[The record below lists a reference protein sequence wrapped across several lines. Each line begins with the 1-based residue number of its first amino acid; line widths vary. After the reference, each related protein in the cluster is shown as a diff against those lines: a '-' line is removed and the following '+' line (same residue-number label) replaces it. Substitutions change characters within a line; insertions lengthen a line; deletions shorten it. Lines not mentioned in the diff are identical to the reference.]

1 MSWLVSPGETKT
13 FQKGQTHLKSV
24 RVGRGQM
31 LSLRNVV
38 VLPVIAVV
46 AIAAGGA
53 GAPMAPPTLV
63 SGGFQTPESILY
75 EPRSDVY
82 LVSNINGD
90 PTASDGNG
98 FISRVAPDGRVLEL
112 KWIDGAK
119 PGVRLNGP
127 EGMAVAGDTLYVSD
141 ITAVRMFALRTGAPK
156 GAVVILGST
165 FMNDLAA
172 GRDGTIYATDPGVRP
187 DFSPSGT
194 DAVYKIDPSGKLSV
208 VVKSPD
214 LHAPNGITVLPDGT
228 LVVVSFSPTGEVYTL
243 GPGTKRKV
251 WTLPSGN
258 LDGVE
263 MRTGGALLISSWG
276 ASAVFQLEGDSVQTV
291 VSNVPSPADIGYD
304 SKRDR
309 VLIPI
314 FMAKQQVIQP
324 FA

>member
-98 FISRVAPDGRVLEL
+98 FISRVRSEEHTSELQSRVDL
-112 KWIDGAK
+112 
-119 PGVRLNGP
+119 VCRL
-127 EGMAVAGDTLYVSD
+127 
-141 ITAVRMFALRTGAPK
+141 
-156 GAVVILGST
+156 
-165 FMNDLAA
+165 
-172 GRDGTIYATDPGVRP
+172 
-187 DFSPSGT
+187 
-194 DAVYKIDPSGKLSV
+194 
-208 VVKSPD
+208 
-214 LHAPNGITVLPDGT
+214 
-228 LVVVSFSPTGEVYTL
+228 
-243 GPGTKRKV
+243 
-251 WTLPSGN
+251 
-258 LDGVE
+258 
-263 MRTGGALLISSWG
+263 LL
-276 ASAVFQLEGDSVQTV
+276 
-291 VSNVPSPADIGYD
+291 
-304 SKRDR
+304 
-309 VLIPI
+309 
-314 FMAKQQVIQP
+314 
-324 FA
+324 

>member
-1 MSWLVSPGETKT
+1 
-13 FQKGQTHLKSV
+13 
-24 RVGRGQM
+24 M
-31 LSLRNVV
+31 LRLRNVV

-98 FISRVAPDGRVLEL
+98 FISRVAPDGRILEL

-127 EGMAVAGDTLYVSD
+127 KGMAVAGDTLYVSD
-141 ITAVRMFALRTGAPK
+141 ITAVRMFDLRTGAPK
-156 GAVVILGST
+156 DAVVILGST

-172 GRDGTIYATDPGVRP
+172 GRDGTIYATDTGVRP

-214 LHAPNGITVLPDGT
+214 LHSPNGITVLPDGT
-228 LVVVSFSPTGEVYTL
+228 LVVVSFSQTGEVYTL
-243 GPGTKRKV
+243 GPGGAKQKV
-251 WTLPSGN
+251 WKLPSGN

-263 MRTGGALLISSWG
+263 MRPGGALLISSWG
-276 ASAVFQLEGDSVQTV
+276 ASAVFQLERDGTIQTV

-314 FMAKQQVIQP
+314 FMENRLVIQP
-324 FA
+324 LR

>member
-1 MSWLVSPGETKT
+1 
-13 FQKGQTHLKSV
+13 
-24 RVGRGQM
+24 M

-98 FISRVAPDGRVLEL
+98 FISRVAPDGRILEL

-127 EGMAVAGDTLYVSD
+127 KGMAVAGDTLYVSD
-141 ITAVRMFALRTGAPK
+141 ITAVRMFDLRTGAPK

-172 GRDGTIYATDPGVRP
+172 GRDGTIYATDTGVRP

-228 LVVVSFSPTGEVYTL
+228 LVVVSFSPTAEVYTL
-243 GPGTKRKV
+243 GPGGTKRKV
-251 WTLPSGN
+251 WKLPSGN

-276 ASAVFQLEGDSVQTV
+276 ASAVFQLEGDSIQTV

-314 FMAKQQVIQP
+314 FMENRLVIQP
-324 FA
+324 LR